1 MKALISN
8 NNVVDVVEKEFE
20 VHESLIW
27 MDCPV
32 DCTTDWIVKDGV
44 VSSPPEPA
52 PLSYKVLRRYP
63 EVGNQLDMLYHDIDA
78 DKFGVTAKTSYL
90 YLHRKSIKDK
100 YPKP

>member
-1 MKALISN
+1 MKALILN

-32 DCTTDWIVKDGV
+32 DCTTDWIVKDDV

-63 EVGNQLDMLYHDIDA
+63 EVGNQLDMLYHAIEAGSLDTNSEFFTTLKA
-78 DKFGVTAKTSYL
+78 VKA
-90 YLHRKSIKDK
+90 K
-100 YPKP
+100 YPKPE